1 MDRTAH
7 TRVFISYSHDSPEH
21 RQRVRRLA
29 DRLIRDGVDC
39 EIDLDEPNPPE
50 GWWAWMDRKLAEAD
64 FVLVVCTEGYYQKAT
79 ARRQPSGHGAKF
91 ESVLLVQ
98 ALYDSGMW
106 NERFIP
112 VLFEDLPSSRILV
125 PLRPYSRYR
134 LDGDADYTDLLRYIT
149 HQPKRIRPPLGR
161 VPALPPEETG
171 DGEARVPAAT
181 AKLRF
186 GPYEVLAPLDMGGLG
201 EVYRGRDTRGGREV
215 AIRLLSGALDPGSEQ
230 LQRFEQE
237 ARTAGTLD
245 HPNLLVV
252 YDTGSHEGRPY
263 LICELLEGET
273 LGRRLAGGPLP
284 PPIAIDYATQIARG
298 LAAAHAHG
306 VVHRDL
312 EPESLFITRG
322 GRVKILDFGL
332 ARLTGPLPAEPQQA
346 TVLMATM
353 PGPGSGTPSYMS
365 PEQVRGEVGDQRSD
379 LFSLGVILCEMLAG
393 RRAFAD
399 GSPADVMTANLREEL
414 PATGALSDEVPAA
427 LQRIVRHCLE
437 KDPDDRVHSAHDLA
451 FDLEALGGPSAASAA
466 RLARRWP
473 PSPRRRMLLGL
484 AVGLAVAGILA
495 GFLGGRAGR
504 TANPTPTFQRITC
517 RRGQL
522 DAARFTP
529 DGNIVY
535 SAAWDGQPRAV
546 FRQTAGAPDSLALS
560 LPSASLLAVSRTGE
574 LAVALDCRA
583 NHTGTCAGTMATVAM
598 SGAAPREIREQVQQA
613 DWAADGQSLALV
625 HDDGS
630 RARLEFPAGKVLY
643 ETDGHISFP
652 RVSPLGDRIAF
663 FDHPGRDVDDGSVAV
678 VNLAGK
684 KTTLL
689 ADAGAVQGLA
699 WAPSGQEV
707 WFTAARSGPDRA
719 LYAVSLSGKDRSI
732 ATTPGSLTLQDIAA
746 DGRVLLATDTPR
758 VSIHALPPGET
769 RERELSWLD
778 WSVLGDLSDDGSTIL
793 FDEEGQLIDRPN
805 FEICL
810 RKTDGSPLLR
820 LGKGLADALSPDGK
834 WVLSMRPEKGAP
846 YVLLP
851 THAGTPREIS
861 SYGLQLVTFRHAA
874 WFPDGR
880 RIAFVAAAPGHAAR
894 VWVQDLAGTEPTPVT
909 PEGFGFW
916 HVRPISPDGRYLF
929 ASSPDLGT
937 MIFPVAGGAARAV
950 PGIAPPRTAAIR
962 WSADG
967 RHLFVRN
974 AEIPIRI
981 SLLDLETGRKTP
993 WKDIAPADLAGAAP
1007 PFAVWLSA
1015 DGKSYAYNL
1024 QRNLSE
1030 LYLAEGLR

>member
-1 MDRTAH
+1 MEKPAH

-39 EIDLDEPNPPE
+39 EIDLDEPNPPD

-79 ARRQPSGHGAKF
+79 ARRQGSGHGAKF

-98 ALYDSGMW
+98 ALYDSAMW

-125 PLRPYSRYR
+125 PLRPYTRYR
-134 LDGDADYTDLLRYIT
+134 VDGDAGYTDLLRYIT
-149 HQPKRIRPPLGR
+149 RQPKRIKPPLGR
-161 VPALPPEETG
+161 VPELPPEETG
-171 DGEARVPAAT
+171 DGEARLPAA
-181 AKLRF
+181 AAELRF
-186 GPYEVLAPLDMGGLG
+186 GPYEALAPLGTGGTW
-201 EVYRGRDTRGGREV
+201 EVYRGRDTRAGREV
-215 AIRLLSGALDPGSEQ
+215 AIKLFAGDRVPSSERLR
-230 LQRFEQE
+230 RFEQE
-237 ARTAGTLD
+237 ARTAGALD

-252 YDTGSHEGRPY
+252 HDAGSHEGRPY
-263 LICELLEGET
+263 LVCERLEGET
-273 LGRRLAGGPLP
+273 LAERLAGGPLP

-298 LAAAHAHG
+298 LAAAHAKG
-306 VVHRDL
+306 IAHRHL
-312 EPESLFITRG
+312 QPESLFITRG

-332 ARLTGPLPAEPQQA
+332 AALIAPQPAAPHEPA
-346 TVLMATM
+346 AV
-353 PGPGSGTPSYMS
+353 P
-365 PEQVRGEVGDQRSD
+365 SD
-379 LFSLGVILCEMLAG
+379 LFSLGAVLVEMLAG
-393 RRAFAD
+393 RRAGAG
-399 GSPADVMTANLREEL
+399 GSAADVAPAAGCNEL
-414 PATGALSDEVPAA
+414 PEAGAMGDEVPAA

-437 KDPDDRVHSAHDLA
+437 KDPEERVHSARDLA
-451 FDLEALGGPSAASAA
+451 FDLEGLAGEPAAGAA
-466 RLARRWP
+466 RPTRRWP
-473 PSPRRRMLLGL
+473 PGPRRRALLGL
-484 AVGLAVAGILA
+484 AVGLAVAGALA
-495 GFLGGRAGR
+495 GFLGGRASR
-504 TANPTPTFQRITC
+504 TANPTPTFQRITF

-522 DAARFTP
+522 DAARFTA
-529 DGNIVY
+529 DGNVVY
-535 SAAWDGQPRAV
+535 SAAWDGLPRAF

-560 LPSASLLAVSRTGE
+560 LPSASLLAVSRGGE

-583 NHTGTCAGTMATVAM
+583 NHTGTCAGTLATVSM
-598 SGAAPREIREQVQQA
+598 SGAAPREIREKVQQA
-613 DWAADGQSLALV
+613 DWAPDGQTFALV

-630 RARLEFPAGKVLY
+630 KARLEFPAGKVLY

-652 RVSPLGDRIAF
+652 RISPRGDRIAF
-663 FDHPGRDVDDGSVAV
+663 LDHPSRDADGGAVAV
-678 VNLAGK
+678 VSLAGK

-689 ADAGAVQGLA
+689 ADAGAAQGLA

-732 ATTPGSLTLQDIAA
+732 AAAPGNLTLQDIAA
-746 DGRVLLATDTPR
+746 DGRVLLATDTSR

-793 FDEEGQLIDRPN
+793 FDEEGQLVGPH
-805 FEICL
+805 FVICL
-810 RKTDGSPLLR
+810 RKTDGSPLVR
-820 LGKGLADALSPDGK
+820 LGEGHADALSPDGR
-834 WVLSMRPEKGAP
+834 WALSKRPEKGAP
-846 YVLLP
+846 YVMLP
-851 THAGTPREIS
+851 THAGTPREIP
-861 SYGLQLVTFRHAA
+861 SYGLQLLTFRRAA

-894 VWVQDLAGTEPTPVT
+894 VWVQDLAGGEPAPVT

-929 ASSPDLGT
+929 AGSPDLGT
-937 MIFPVAGGAARAV
+937 MIFPVEGGAPRAV
-950 PGIAPPRTAAIR
+950 PGVAPPRTVAIR

-974 AEIPIRI
+974 AEMPIRI
-981 SLLDLETGRKTP
+981 SLLDLKTGRQTP
-993 WKDIAPADLAGAAP
+993 WKDIAPVDLAGAAT

-1015 DGKSYAYNL
+1015 DGRSYAYNL
-1024 QRNLSE
+1024 QRNLSD
-1030 LYLAEGLR
+1030 LYLVEGLR